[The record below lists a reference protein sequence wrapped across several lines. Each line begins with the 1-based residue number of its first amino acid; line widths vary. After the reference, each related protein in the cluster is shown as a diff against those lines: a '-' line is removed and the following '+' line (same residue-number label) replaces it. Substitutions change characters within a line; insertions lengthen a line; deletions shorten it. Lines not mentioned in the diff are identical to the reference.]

1 MGSVIFGV
9 DEAGRGALA
18 GPVVAAAVQLLNPE
32 YPPLLK
38 DSKVL
43 TATQRDTV
51 FAWICNEENAKIGIG
66 MIDHHKI
73 DQVNI
78 LQATLMAMSM
88 AICQL
93 APGPTD
99 DIIVDGNRVPLLP
112 DLKVRAMV
120 KGDQKVREI
129 SAASIVAKV
138 LRDRLMI
145 SLSEKYPDYGFN
157 IHKGY
162 GTPGHYEAIFAKG
175 LCPIHR
181 KSFSYVKQERLF

>member
-1 MGSVIFGV
+1 VGSLVVGV

-18 GPVVAAAVQLLNPE
+18 GPVVAAAVQLLNPDS
-32 YPPLLK
+32 PPLLK

-43 TATQRDTV
+43 TAAQRDTV
-51 FAWICNEENAKIGIG
+51 FAWICTEENAKIGIG

-73 DQVNI
+73 DEVNI

-93 APGPTD
+93 APDPND

-112 DLKVRAMV
+112 DLKVKSMV
-120 KGDQKVREI
+120 KGDQKVKEI

-145 SLSEKYPDYGFN
+145 SLSEKYPAYGFD

-162 GTPGHYEAIFAKG
+162 GTPAHYEVIFSKG